1 MKNLEENNYILRKI
15 LIKLGIS
22 SNVKA
27 FYYIL
32 KSIEIVK
39 KQQIHTNITTIYEML
54 SKNDENTQSGI
65 ERSIRN
71 SITHSYKANR
81 VMRRIYA
88 DKPKNANFIY
98 DLAFNTDI
106 FEKEI
111 KKIEEG
117 D

>member
-1 MKNLEENNYILRKI
+1 MENLEENNYIFRRI
-15 LIKLGIS
+15 LIKLGKS
-22 SNVKA
+22 SNIKD

-39 KQQIHTNITTIYEML
+39 KQQIHTNITTVYEML
-54 SKNDENTQSGI
+54 SKNDENTKYGI

-71 SITHSYKANR
+71 SIAHSYKTNI
-81 VMRRIYA
+81 VMKRIYA

-111 KKIEEG
+111 KKMKVG